1 MSEINKPEI
10 IVLDAIMG
18 NGKTNRIKTL
28 MCMDAR
34 PIIYI
39 TPLLEEASTVVGAI
53 VDDNG
58 RHQKDDSGYYMYD
71 NKNILSHKSFMLP
84 SNRNNNGSKLDNIKA
99 LVGNGCNIA
108 STHQLFSMIDF
119 DLIDE
124 IKKHNYVLVVDE
136 SLNVWNNLNIYEHLT
151 TEDKT
156 NKQDVAE
163 EKDDLGVGTQTDKDI
178 QTLIKNGFIEVDP
191 VGLLHWQDDKFPDA
205 DKTFYRKVK
214 KLCDLK
220 QLYLSNGRVVFWEL
234 NHTVLSAFSKV
245 IVGTYMFEHSFMS
258 HYLDV
263 HGFKYTVEKF
273 GNKPSFYK
281 DLINIEQG
289 KLNSIGDKDFSLSY
303 SDLCVKRYSKD
314 KHPKEV
320 LRKNLDNFM
329 KNKCKSSSG
338 DRIWTCFKKVTPVIA
353 QRRYTNDWIAYN
365 TKATNNYRFVKNVA
379 YLCNNFP
386 NTFLVSMVSKRNE
399 RKFDDDMWALQEM
412 LQYIFRS
419 RLRGNED
426 VKSLEDRK
434 INLYVPSKRM
444 RNLLESWLN
453 DEFEEKTFDN

>member
-1 MSEINKPEI
+1 MSEISKPKI
-10 IVLDAIMG
+10 TVYDAIMG
-18 NGKTNRIKTL
+18 NGKTQRIKKL
-28 MCMDAR
+28 MSSSAK

-53 VDDNG
+53 VDDKG
-58 RHQKDDSGYYMYD
+58 RHQRDDTGYYMYD
-71 NKNILSHKSFMLP
+71 KSNILANKSFVLP
-84 SNRNNNGSKLDNIKA
+84 NNRNNNGSKLEHIKS
-99 LVGNGCNIA
+99 LVSDGCNIA
-108 STHQLFSMIDF
+108 STHQLFSMFDF
-119 DLIDE
+119 DIIEE
-124 IKKHNYVLVVDE
+124 IKKHNYMLIVDE
-136 SLNVWNNLNIYEHLT
+136 SLNVWTNLNIYEGLSN
-151 TEDKT
+151 EEKT
-156 NKQDVAE
+156 HKQDVAE

-205 DKTFYRKVK
+205 DKTFYKKVK

-234 NHTVLSAFSKV
+234 NHTVLSAFSEV
-245 IVGTYMFEHSFMS
+245 IIGTYMFEHSFMS

-263 HGFKYTVEKF
+263 HGFEYKVERF

-281 DLINIEQG
+281 NLINIEQG
-289 KLNSIGDKDFSLSY
+289 KLNQVGEKNFSLSY
-303 SDLCVKRYSKD
+303 SDLCVKKHMTGE
-314 KHPKEV
+314 HPKEV

-329 KNKCKSSSG
+329 KNKCKASAG
-338 DRIWTCFKKVTPVIA
+338 DRIWTCFKKVTPTIA

-399 RKFDDDMWALQEM
+399 RDFNEDMWALQEM

-434 INLYVPSKRM
+434 INLYIPSKRM
-444 RNLLESWLN
+444 RTLLECWLN
-453 DEFEEKTFDN
+453 DEFEEK